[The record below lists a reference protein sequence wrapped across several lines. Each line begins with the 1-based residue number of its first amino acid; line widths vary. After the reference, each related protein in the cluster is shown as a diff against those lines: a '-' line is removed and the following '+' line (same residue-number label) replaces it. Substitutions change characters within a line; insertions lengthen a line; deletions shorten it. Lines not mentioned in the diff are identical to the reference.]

1 MLQEKKAMRETARAE
16 KEKTRKAQQSASE
29 PVAPP
34 APLQP
39 VADSS
44 DLGDRDVALSF
55 DLHPPSPREEDS
67 TPQLV

>member
-1 MLQEKKAMRETARAE
+1 MRQTARAE

-29 PVAPP
+29 PLAPP

-39 VADSS
+39 VADAS
-44 DLGDRDVALSF
+44 DRDDRDLALSF
-55 DLHPPSPREEDS
+55 DLHPHSPREEDS